1 MGCGLLTGT
10 NSRLDTRVKVC
21 PVVPVQTGMQK
32 QWLASSKVSVW
43 GHQFTRGGGGEG
55 SLLLRRSLGKAPGFF
70 QFGFVAFP
78 DRLPPFLPGLPR
90 FSPGLCGS
98 GFSFWPETS
107 A

>member
-1 MGCGLLTGT
+1 MASFLKGVRVGASVHGAGVATGI
-10 NSRLDTRVKVC
+10 
-21 PVVPVQTGMQK
+21 
-32 QWLASSKVSVW
+32 SS
-43 GHQFTRGGGGEG
+43 RGGDGEG
-55 SLLLRRSLGKAPGFF
+55 SFLLQRSLEKAPGFF

-78 DRLPPFLPGLPR
+78 DRLPLFLPCLPR